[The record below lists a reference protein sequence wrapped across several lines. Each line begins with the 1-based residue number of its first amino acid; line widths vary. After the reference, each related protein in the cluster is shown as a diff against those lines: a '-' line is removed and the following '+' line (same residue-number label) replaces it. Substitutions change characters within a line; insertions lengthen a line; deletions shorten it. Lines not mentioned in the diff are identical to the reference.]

1 VLPDTIRDALLDAL
15 LDAWALVAP
24 VQCAGCGAD
33 DRSLCGSCTAALSGA
48 LIVTRVGDVEV
59 HSALD
64 YRAVVRRVLIS
75 FKQQGRTDVASAL
88 AAPLARALDAA
99 VEHAQRTSGSG
110 ALELA
115 LVPTSSAAW
124 RRRGYDPVRLVTRR
138 AGFRPSRVLVSVRS
152 GAAQKTLTREERA
165 VNRADAFVARSDLSG
180 RKFVIVD
187 DILTSGATISEA
199 VRALKAAG
207 GEVVAGATIAFTP
220 RFAANRDNA
229 AIEDYGGA
237 KGAR

>member
-1 VLPDTIRDALLDAL
+1 MLPDALRDSVRDAL

-24 VQCAGCGAD
+24 VQCAGCGAE
-33 DRSLCGSCTAALSGA
+33 DRSLCPSCRRALGGE
-48 LIVTRVGDVEV
+48 LIVTRVGDIEV
-59 HSALD
+59 HSALK

-75 FKQQGRTDVASAL
+75 FKQQGRTDVAPAL

-99 VEHAQRTSGSG
+99 IEHAQPSSGSG

-115 LVPTSSAAW
+115 LVPTSAAAW

-138 AGFRPSRVLVSVRS
+138 AGFRPRRVLVARRS
-152 GAAQKTLTREERA
+152 GAAQKTLTREQRS
-165 VNRADAFVARSDLSG
+165 VNLAGAFVALGDLRG
-180 RKFVIVD
+180 RRFVIVD
-187 DILTSGATISEA
+187 DILTSGATITEA
-199 VRALKAAG
+199 ARALRAAG
-207 GEVVAGATIAFTP
+207 GEVVGGATIAFTP
-220 RFAANRDNA
+220 RFAPNRDNA

>member
-1 VLPDTIRDALLDAL
+1 MLPEPLRTALRDAL

-33 DRSLCGSCTAALSGA
+33 DRSLCASCRRALCDAAL
-48 LIVTRVGDVEV
+48 VNRVGNVEV
-59 HSALD
+59 RSALE
-64 YRAVVRRVLIS
+64 YRAIVRTVLIA

-88 AAPLARALDAA
+88 AAPLARAIDAA
-99 VEHAQRTSGSG
+99 IEHGRSRSGVG

-115 LVPTSSAAW
+115 LVPTSASAW
-124 RRRGYDPVRLVTRR
+124 RRRGYDPVRLVTKR
-138 AGFRPSRVLVSVRS
+138 AGYRPRRVLRIVRS

-165 VNRADAFVARSDLSG
+165 LNLGGAFVARGDLSG
-180 RKFVIVD
+180 RRFVIVD
-187 DILTSGATISEA
+187 DILTSGATIAEA
-199 VRALKAAG
+199 TRALRAAG

-220 RFAANRDNA
+220 RFAPNRDNGSS
-229 AIEDYGGA
+229 EDYGGA